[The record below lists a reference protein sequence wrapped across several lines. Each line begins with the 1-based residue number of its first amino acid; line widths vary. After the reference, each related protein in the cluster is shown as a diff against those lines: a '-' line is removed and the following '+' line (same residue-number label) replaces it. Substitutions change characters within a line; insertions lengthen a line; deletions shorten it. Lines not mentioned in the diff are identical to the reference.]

1 MADDL
6 HHAIAARLQADG
18 QRYTSGR
25 RRLVSALVAAGRPL
39 TAAEVLADAELAQ
52 SSAYRNLAVL
62 EQCGVVL
69 RLAGTDEFARY
80 ELAEDLTEHHHHH
93 LICTD
98 CGAVADVEA
107 PAALERSVDAL
118 VAEAARVHGFETT
131 AHRLDLVGRCEACQ
145 AAARASS
152 ARVRAGR

>member
-62 EQCGVVL
+62 EEAGVVH
-69 RLAGTDEFARY
+69 RLVTADDTARF
-80 ELAEDLTEHHHHH
+80 ELSEDLTGHHHH
-93 LICTD
+93 LMCSV
-98 CGAVADVEA
+98 CGEVVDIEVPPGLEEQITELADEA
-107 PAALERSVDAL
+107 GR
-118 VAEAARVHGFETT
+118 RHGFRVEH
-131 AHRLDLVGRCEACQ
+131 HRLDLLGVCTRCDGRDPDH
-145 AAARASS
+145 
-152 ARVRAGR
+152 